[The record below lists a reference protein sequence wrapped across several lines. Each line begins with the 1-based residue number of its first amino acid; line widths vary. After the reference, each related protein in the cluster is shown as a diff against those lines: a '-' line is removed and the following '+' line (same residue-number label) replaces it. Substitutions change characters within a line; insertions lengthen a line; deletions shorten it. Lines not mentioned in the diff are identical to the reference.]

1 MHFKRQRTLYICCRT
16 CDCKKQVNQFKK
28 IEEKMS
34 DSEVKE
40 IQWTIHTTHPE
51 IVPQARASLSEV
63 IDPEIGMNII
73 QLGLIRDVEIENN
86 IARLKM
92 ILTTPFCPYGPAM
105 IEMTKAKA
113 TEGLNMPVTIEMG
126 MDVWD
131 FSMMEDPSALDWVM
145 YA

>member
-1 MHFKRQRTLYICCRT
+1 MT
-16 CDCKKQVNQFKK
+16 
-28 IEEKMS
+28 EETIN
-34 DSEVKE
+34 E
-40 IQWTIHTTHPE
+40 IQWTIHTTNPE
-51 IVPQARASLSEV
+51 LVTPAREKLAEV
-63 IDPEIGMNII
+63 VDPEIGLNII
-73 QLGLIRDVEIENN
+73 QLGLVRDISVENSVGHM
-86 IARLKM
+86 KM

-131 FSMMEDPSALDWVM
+131 FSMMEDPSALDWGM

>member
-1 MHFKRQRTLYICCRT
+1 
-16 CDCKKQVNQFKK
+16 
-28 IEEKMS
+28 MS
-34 DSEVKE
+34 DEIKE

-51 IVPQARASLSEV
+51 RVQKVREKLSEV
-63 IDPEIGMNII
+63 VDPEIGMTII
-73 QLGLIRDVEIENN
+73 QLGLIRNVEIDND

-113 TEGLNMPVTIEMG
+113 VEGLDMPVTIEMG
-126 MDVWD
+126 MEMWD
-131 FSMMEDPSALDWVM
+131 FSMMEDPSALDWGM